1 MSDKTTLL
9 DEETLAELAD
19 PSARAGRTMPERL
32 WRSRELIFTLV
43 KRDLKVRYKSTALG
57 FLWSFGRPLFLMIV
71 IAAVFSV
78 LGGIGASHQMLPY
91 PLHVLTGILPW
102 FFFAA
107 SLQDSTHSILGNSN
121 VVKKVWLPTEVF
133 PATAVLGQFVH
144 FVLTLPLLGAFVLAF
159 AALKD
164 IPEGLPGAGD
174 PLGLWLAPDWSVL
187 LLPFVVLVQAMFTF
201 AIALILASLNVFYR
215 DVGSIAEIVISA
227 WFYITPIIYPA
238 NQIRELLQGGF
249 GEWVYYSYLINPMT
263 PVVLAY
269 RRLLFGRI
277 FSGAPEVSDSTIA
290 LGMGVTCLTTIVLMG
305 IGMAVFNRTCRRF
318 ADEL

>member
-1 MSDKTTLL
+1 
-9 DEETLAELAD
+9 
-19 PSARAGRTMPERL
+19 MPERL

-71 IAAVFSV
+71 IASVFSV
-78 LGGIGASHQMLPY
+78 LGGIRASHELLPY

-107 SLQDSTHSILGNSN
+107 SLQDSTYSILGNAN

-144 FVLTLPLLGAFVLAF
+144 FVLTLPLLAAFIIGYAIIV
-159 AALKD
+159 D
-164 IPEGLPGAGD
+164 IPQGLPRAGE
-174 PLGLWLAPDWSVL
+174 PLGVWLAPDWSVL
-187 LLPFVVLVQAMFTF
+187 LLPFVVLIQALFTF
-201 AIALILASLNVFYR
+201 AIALILSSLNVFYR
-215 DVGSIAEIVISA
+215 DVSSIAEIVISA

-238 NQIRELLQGGF
+238 NQIREILQGQV

-269 RRLLFGRI
+269 RRLLYGRV

-290 LGMGVTCLTTIVLMG
+290 MGMGVTCLTTIVLLG
-305 IGMAVFNRTCRRF
+305 IGMTMFNRLCRRF